1 MNSQTYLEI
10 LNRRLLRNF
19 PTLSARSPL
28 CVKYP
33 RLIYQHDG
41 ATAHTSGDV
50 KRYFQEKEI
59 EVIDWPSQSP
69 DLNLIES
76 VWSQLKYNLKRSY
89 QNLEDLQEDIISS
102 SQSIDCFYIK
112 KNYIRV

>member
-1 MNSQTYLEI
+1 MQDL
-10 LNRRLLRNF
+10 
-19 PTLSARSPL
+19 LSALNIPSL
-28 CVKYP
+28 FTST
-33 RLIYQHDG
+33 I
-41 ATAHTSGDV
+41 ANAHTSGDV

-112 KNYIRV
+112 KLYSSMKNRLQAVIDNNGGPTKY